1 MTDKYIQLLQKFP
14 PRTITN
20 DQQLEATQ
28 EVIDSLLDRAELT
41 LEESDYLNVL
51 GTLVFDYEQKNEIIA
66 DIYGVELLKVLI
78 VERNLLQKDL
88 IPVFKTESIV
98 SDILNEKRRLTV
110 RHIQEL
116 AQFFDL
122 SPAVFLPEIK
132 DIKTHKCLF

>member
-1 MTDKYIQLLQKFP
+1 MTMTDKYIQLLQKFP

-41 LEESDYLNVL
+41 PDESDYLNVL

-78 VERNLLQKDL
+78 AERNLRQKDL
-88 IPVFKTESIV
+88 IPIFKTESIV
-98 SDILNEKRRLTV
+98 SEILNGKRQLTI
-110 RHIQEL
+110 RHIQES
-116 AQFFDL
+116 AQFFNL
-122 SPAVFLPEIK
+122 SPAVFLPERQ
-132 DIKTHKCLF
+132 DIKAVA